1 MGEPRWLTADEQRSW
16 RKLAGVL
23 TLLPAA
29 LDAQLQRDAGLTH
42 FAYWVLAMLSET
54 PGRTLQMTELAA
66 ASRSSLSRLSHTV
79 ARLERGGWVRRERSP
94 DDARAT
100 VAVLTDEGWAK
111 VVETAPGHVEAVRM
125 LVFDV
130 LSPAQV
136 GQLDDIC
143 TQLLS
148 ALGLDTSDSPPIPPG
163 DFNDQKRAKTP
174 SRAVWREFDH

>member
-1 MGEPRWLTADEQRSW
+1 MAEPRWLSDDEQRSW

-54 PGRTLQMTELAA
+54 PNRALQMTELAA

-79 ARLERGGWVRRERSP
+79 ARLESNGWVRRERSP

-100 VAVLTDEGWAK
+100 VALLTDDGYAK
-111 VVETAPGHVEAVRM
+111 VVETAPGHVEEVRR

-136 GQLDDIC
+136 DQLAGICAALLDRLAADDPA
-143 TQLLS
+143 S
-148 ALGLDTSDSPPIPPG
+148 ARSAGGT
-163 DFNDQKRAKTP
+163 K
-174 SRAVWREFDH
+174 SRVGAPT

>member
-1 MGEPRWLTADEQRSW
+1 MTQPRWLSDDEQRSW

-54 PGRTLQMTELAA
+54 SGRALQMSELAA

-79 ARLERGGWVRRERSP
+79 ARLEENGWIRRERSS

-100 VAVLTDEGWAK
+100 VAILTDEGYAK
-111 VVETAPGHVEAVRM
+111 VVDTAPGHVETVRT

-130 LSPAQV
+130 LSPVQV
-136 GQLDDIC
+136 RQLADTC
-143 TQLLS
+143 AALLD
-148 ALGLDTSDSPPIPPG
+148 ALAAADTPTARSDAG
-163 DFNDQKRAKTP
+163 TN
-174 SRAVWREFDH
+174 SRVGGPT

>member
-1 MGEPRWLTADEQRSW
+1 MSKPRWLSAEEQRSW

-54 PGRTLQMTELAA
+54 PGRALQMTELAA

-79 ARLERGGWVRRERSP
+79 ARLEHAGWVRRERSP

-100 VAVLTDEGWAK
+100 VAVLTEDGWAK
-111 VVETAPGHVEAVRM
+111 VVDTAPGHVEAVRA
-125 LVFDV
+125 LVFGV
-130 LSPAQV
+130 LKPAQV
-136 GQLDDIC
+136 EQLADIC
-143 TQLLS
+143 AELLD
-148 ALGLDTSDSPPIPPG
+148 ALDSDRPNPRPG
-163 DFNDQKRAKTP
+163 
-174 SRAVWREFDH
+174 

>member
-1 MGEPRWLTADEQRSW
+1 MSEPRWLSADEQRSW

-54 PGRTLQMTELAA
+54 PSRALQMTELAA

-79 ARLERGGWVRRERSP
+79 ARLERGGWVRRERSS

-100 VAVLTDEGWAK
+100 VAVLTDAGWAK
-111 VVETAPGHVEAVRM
+111 VVETAPEHVEAVRT

-130 LSPAQV
+130 LTSAQV
-136 GQLDDIC
+136 RQLGGIC
-143 TQLLS
+143 AELLA
-148 ALGLDTSDSPPIPPG
+148 ALDSDLPNTRP
-163 DFNDQKRAKTP
+163 R
-174 SRAVWREFDH
+174 

>member
-1 MGEPRWLTADEQRSW
+1 MSEPRWLSAEEQRSW

-54 PGRTLQMTELAA
+54 PGRALQMTELAA

-79 ARLERGGWVRRERSP
+79 ARLERAGWVRRERSP

-100 VAVLTDEGWAK
+100 VAVLTEDGWAK
-111 VVETAPGHVEAVRM
+111 VVDTAPGHVEAVRA

-130 LSPAQV
+130 LKPTQAE
-136 GQLDDIC
+136 QLADIC
-143 TQLLS
+143 AELLD
-148 ALGLDTSDSPPIPPG
+148 ALGSDRLNTRPG
-163 DFNDQKRAKTP
+163 
-174 SRAVWREFDH
+174 

>member
-1 MGEPRWLTADEQRSW
+1 MTQPRWLSDDEQRSW

-29 LDAQLQRDAGLTH
+29 LDAQLQRAAGLTH

-54 PGRTLQMTELAA
+54 PDRALQMSELAA

-79 ARLERGGWVRRERSP
+79 ARLEPAGWVRRERSP

-100 VAVLTDEGWAK
+100 VAILTDDGYEK
-111 VVETAPGHVEAVRM
+111 VVATAPGHVEEVRT

-130 LSPAQV
+130 LSPDQV
-136 GQLDDIC
+136 RQLADIC
-143 TQLLS
+143 AALLDGLAAEDAAPARS
-148 ALGLDTSDSPPIPPG
+148 AAGT
-163 DFNDQKRAKTP
+163 
-174 SRAVWREFDH
+174 

>member
-1 MGEPRWLTADEQRSW
+1 MSEPRWLSDDQQQSW

-42 FAYWVLAMLSET
+42 FAYWVMAMLSET
-54 PGRTLQMTELAA
+54 PGRALQMTELAA

-79 ARLERGGWVRRERSP
+79 ARLEANGFIRREPSP

-100 VAVLTDEGWAK
+100 LAVLTDDGYAK
-111 VVETAPGHVEAVRM
+111 VVETAPGHVEAVRT

-130 LSPAQV
+130 LNPVQV
-136 GQLDDIC
+136 GQLADIC
-143 TQLLS
+143 ADLLDALGFDS
-148 ALGLDTSDSPPIPPG
+148 ALSTRSAGGT
-163 DFNDQKRAKTP
+163 
-174 SRAVWREFDH
+174 

>member
-1 MGEPRWLTADEQRSW
+1 MAEPRWLSDSEQRSW

-29 LDAQLQRDAGLTH
+29 LDAQLQRDARLTH

-54 PGRTLQMTELAA
+54 PGRALQMTELAA

-79 ARLERGGWVRRERSP
+79 ARLEANGWVRRERSP

-100 VAVLTDEGWAK
+100 LAVLTDDGYAK
-111 VVETAPGHVEAVRM
+111 VVETAPGHVEAVRE

-130 LSPAQV
+130 LRSDQV
-136 GQLDDIC
+136 DQLAGICAALLDGLGADDAASVR
-143 TQLLS
+143 S
-148 ALGLDTSDSPPIPPG
+148 AAGT
-163 DFNDQKRAKTP
+163 K
-174 SRAVWREFDH
+174 SRVGGPT

>member
-1 MGEPRWLTADEQRSW
+1 MAETRWLSDDEQRSW

-42 FAYWVLAMLSET
+42 FAYWVMAMLSET
-54 PGRTLQMTELAA
+54 PGRALQMTELAA

-79 ARLERGGWVRRERSP
+79 ARLEANGWIRRERSP

-100 VAVLTDEGWAK
+100 VAVLTDDGYGK
-111 VVETAPGHVEAVRM
+111 VVETAPGHVQAVRE

-136 GQLDDIC
+136 DQLAGIC
-143 TQLLS
+143 AALLDGLAAEDAASVRS
-148 ALGLDTSDSPPIPPG
+148 AGGT
-163 DFNDQKRAKTP
+163 K
-174 SRAVWREFDH
+174 SRVGGPT

>member
-1 MGEPRWLTADEQRSW
+1 MTEPRWLSDEEQRSW

-29 LDAQLQRDAGLTH
+29 LDSQLQRDAGLTH

-54 PGRTLQMTELAA
+54 PNRALQMTELAQ

-79 ARLERGGWVRRERSP
+79 ARLEARGWVRRERSP

-100 VAVLTDEGWAK
+100 VAVLTDDGYAK
-111 VVETAPGHVEAVRM
+111 VVETAPGHVEAVRS

-130 LSPAQV
+130 LSATQV
-136 GQLDDIC
+136 SQLATIC
-143 TQLLS
+143 GALLDE
-148 ALGLDTSDSPPIPPG
+148 LGATDLAAYRSEAAT
-163 DFNDQKRAKTP
+163 
-174 SRAVWREFDH
+174 

>member
-1 MGEPRWLTADEQRSW
+1 MSEPRWLSDDQQQSW

-42 FAYWVLAMLSET
+42 FAYWVMAMLSKT
-54 PGRTLQMTELAA
+54 PGRALQMTELAA

-79 ARLERGGWVRRERSP
+79 ARLEANGFIRREPSP

-100 VAVLTDEGWAK
+100 LAVLTDDGYAK
-111 VVETAPGHVEAVRM
+111 VVETAPGHVEAVRT

-130 LSPAQV
+130 LNPVQV
-136 GQLDDIC
+136 GQLADIC
-143 TQLLS
+143 ADLLDALGFDS
-148 ALGLDTSDSPPIPPG
+148 AL
-163 DFNDQKRAKTP
+163 
-174 SRAVWREFDH
+174 